1 MSTTIEKL
9 LVLQDRDRTILHLA
23 KEQADIPARK
33 SQIETRLQK
42 HKDEQ
47 KHLQDEIKKATATA
61 KETEVEIDARKAK
74 IAKFREQQLQIKN
87 NVEYRALEHEIA
99 VVQKEIRDL
108 EDRELEVMEA
118 VEKINV
124 QVVDH
129 NKILKDEESLIKAD
143 GDVLDKRA
151 KAIQDEL
158 DGLKK
163 DRQAMVQEIDPAWLS
178 RYEKIFNKKGDYA
191 LVPVD
196 NGTCGG
202 CHMKLPPHLVHDV
215 KKNLTM
221 TLCNFCSRLLYW
233 QP

>member
-9 LVLQDRDRTILHLA
+9 LVLQDRDRKILQLSR
-23 KEQADIPARK
+23 EQADIPARK

-47 KHLQDEIKKATATA
+47 KRLQDEIKKSTALA

-74 IAKFREQQLQIKN
+74 ITKFREQQLQIKN

-99 VVQKEIRDL
+99 VVQKDIRDL
-108 EDRELEVMEA
+108 EDREIEVMEA
-118 VEKINV
+118 MEKINA
-124 QVVDH
+124 QVAEH
-129 NKILKDEESLIKAD
+129 NKVLKDEESRIKAD
-143 GDVLDKRA
+143 AGMLDKRA
-151 KAIQDEL
+151 QAIQEEL

-163 DRQAMVQEIDPAWLS
+163 ERQEMSKDIDPDWLS
-178 RYEKIFNKKGDYA
+178 RYEKILHKTADYA

-196 NGTCGG
+196 NGTCSG

>member
-9 LVLQDRDRTILHLA
+9 LVLQDRDRKILHLTR
-23 KEQADIPARK
+23 EQADIPARK

-47 KHLQDEIKKATATA
+47 KRLQDEIKKAAATT
-61 KETEVEIDARKAK
+61 KETEVEIDARKAR
-74 IAKFREQQLQIKN
+74 ITKFREQQLQIKN

-99 VVQKEIRDL
+99 VVQKEIRGL
-108 EDRELEVMEA
+108 EDREIEVMEA
-118 VEKINV
+118 SEKINI
-124 QVVDH
+124 QVAEH
-129 NKILKDEESLIKAD
+129 NKVLKEEETLIKAD

-151 KAIQDEL
+151 GTIQNEL

-163 DRQAMVQEIDPAWLS
+163 ERQAMAQEIDPAWLS
-178 RYEKIFNKKGDYA
+178 RYDKIFNKTADYA